1 MSKVTAVEAYKF
13 MVDATTK
20 GHEIHT
26 KQFVALVSGSKV
38 EGKELEDFK
47 FLGKRFLEDEA
58 QRVARFKL
66 DLKLLE
72 ADIHD
77 MYQLSDEASVA
88 KLMDFI
94 HEEKEKF
101 VSRHE
106 GWTANAKSLSQL
118 FQVNINA

>member
-1 MSKVTAVEAYKF
+1 MANATAIKNFKF
-13 MVDATTK
+13 LVDAMTK

-26 KQFVALVSGSKV
+26 KQFVTLVSDSKV
-38 EGKELEDFK
+38 EGKELEDFR

-58 QRVARFKL
+58 QKVARFKL

-101 VSRHE
+101 LSRHE
-106 GWTANAKSLSQL
+106 GWAVNAKSLSRL

>member
-1 MSKVTAVEAYKF
+1 MSKVTTVGAYKF
-13 MVDATTK
+13 MVDAMTK

-26 KQFVALVSGSKV
+26 RQFVALVSGSKV

-77 MYQLSDEASVA
+77 MYQLGDEASVA

-94 HEEKEKF
+94 QEEKEKF
-101 VSRHE
+101 ISRHE
-106 GWTANAKSLSQL
+106 SWNVNVKSLSQL
-118 FQVNINA
+118 FQVDFNA

>member
-1 MSKVTAVEAYKF
+1 MANVTAVKDFKF
-13 MVDATTK
+13 LVDAMAK
-20 GHEIHT
+20 GYEIHT

-38 EGKELEDFK
+38 EGKELKDFK

-58 QRVARFKL
+58 QKVARFKL

-88 KLMDFI
+88 KLMSFI

-101 VSRHE
+101 ISRHE
-106 GWTANAKSLSQL
+106 SWTANAKSLSQL